1 MLHRLICSVSRHKIK
16 WVELMN
22 NDKIMLKKRR
32 VLKVVP
38 IVAVKKTD
46 Y

>member
-1 MLHRLICSVSRHKIK
+1 MSRHKIT

-32 VLKVVP
+32 VLKMVP
-38 IVAVKKTD
+38 IVAVEKTELTPL
-46 Y
+46 YFY